1 VFVALLVLLGA
12 PGVSLAQETS
22 GPVSAPPA
30 RPSPAAAPAPD
41 PAAPAGPPPHIAFL
55 DKGKTIYVMDF
66 APAPAPAA
74 AKLPAT
80 GMSSSDGPV
89 DSGAMG
95 APRLNAPNP
104 EPPVLAP
111 SSGVSGILADDLI
124 RGLKKAGYKPKF
136 LAANAP
142 IPEDGLLLT
151 GVFTQKGA
159 DGNLHRATVGQGQPA
174 ADVQLYLTTANLLR
188 NVRPLYEPIDKR
200 ATADSAGAAI
210 RLNPEVATLKFSLA
224 GNSDAKAVKKLADQ
238 IVAELVRLTLQA
250 EAQGLSGSGD
260 PINQYSKP

>member
-1 VFVALLVLLGA
+1 
-12 PGVSLAQETS
+12 
-22 GPVSAPPA
+22 
-30 RPSPAAAPAPD
+30 
-41 PAAPAGPPPHIAFL
+41 
-55 DKGKTIYVMDF
+55 MDF

-74 AKLPAT
+74 ANLPAT
-80 GMSSSDGPV
+80 GISSSDGPV
-89 DSGAMG
+89 ASGSMR
-95 APRLNAPNP
+95 APRLNASDP
-104 EPPVLAP
+104 EAAASAP
-111 SSGVSGILADDLI
+111 SSGANGILADDLI

-142 IPEDGLLLT
+142 TPEDGLLLT
-151 GVFTQKGA
+151 GVFTQKSA
-159 DGNLHRATVGQGQPA
+159 DGILHRAAVGQGQPA

-188 NVRPLYEPIDKR
+188 NVRPLYEPVDKR
-200 ATADSAGAAI
+200 AAAESAGEAI

-238 IVAELVRLTLQA
+238 IVAELVRVTLQA

>member
-1 VFVALLVLLGA
+1 
-12 PGVSLAQETS
+12 
-22 GPVSAPPA
+22 
-30 RPSPAAAPAPD
+30 
-41 PAAPAGPPPHIAFL
+41 
-55 DKGKTIYVMDF
+55 MDF

-74 AKLPAT
+74 AHLPAT
-80 GMSSSDGPV
+80 GISSSDGPV
-89 DSGAMG
+89 DSGSMR
-95 APRLNAPNP
+95 APRLNASDP
-104 EPPVLAP
+104 EAAASAP
-111 SSGVSGILADDLI
+111 SSGANGILADDLM

-142 IPEDGLLLT
+142 IPDDGLLLT
-151 GVFTQKGA
+151 GVFTQKSA
-159 DGNLHRATVGQGQPA
+159 DGILRRATVGQGQA
-174 ADVQLYLTTANLLR
+174 ATDVQLYLTTANLLH